1 MAVSNLRPDGIEHDI
16 RTAQRELDFMGQTTV
31 LTLYQSVIKSTL
43 KVKMDVDVSDGE
55 DVADL
60 SQNGESYR
68 DEP

>member
-1 MAVSNLRPDGIEHDI
+1 
-16 RTAQRELDFMGQTTV
+16 MGQATV
-31 LTLYQSVIKSTL
+31 LSLYQSVIKSTL